1 MKRIRAREMG
11 IAPGI
16 FPTGPKNSLTDVSG
30 VLVGHTTI
38 HKGSGPHVPGE
49 GPIRTGVTAILPRQG
64 NVWQNAV
71 AAGSFILNGAG
82 EMSGLIQVQEWGLIE
97 SPILLTNTHS
107 VGTCSEAVVSHLSS
121 IYPKLGISHDVL
133 IPLVGECDDSWLND
147 IVGQHVDTNHVIEAI
162 TNANSKM
169 VPEGSVGSGTG
180 MSCFDFKSGI
190 GSSSRI
196 VKIGLEKYTLGA
208 LVMSNFGEIQDL
220 IVDGIPM
227 GKMLMQ
233 DYAHLEKRTRNA
245 GSIITIIA
253 TDAPLHGF
261 QLNRLA
267 KRAAL
272 GIGRTGSYAAHGSGE
287 IIVAFST
294 ANELPREGRDT
305 VYSLKVMVDQEVNPL
320 YQAVVEATEEAI
332 LNSLFMAE
340 DFYGIGDRFCPAI
353 PLDKVGPIYEDF
365 RALRK
370 KFESH

>member
-1 MKRIRAREMG
+1 MSRIRARDLG
-11 IAPGI
+11 IIIGG
-16 FPTGPKNSLTDVSG
+16 FPTGPKNSLTDVQG
-30 VLVGHTTI
+30 VLVGHTTL
-38 HKGSGPHVPGE
+38 HEGSGTHIPGE
-49 GPIRTGVTAILPRQG
+49 GPVRTGVTAILPRLG
-64 NVWQNAV
+64 NVWQNSV
-71 AAGSFILNGAG
+71 CAGSFILNGAG

-107 VGTCSEAVVSHLSS
+107 VGTCSEAVVSYMTG
-121 IYPKLGISHDVL
+121 IYPELGISHDVL

-147 IVGQHVDTNHVIEAI
+147 IVGQHVDTHHVIDAI
-162 TNANSKM
+162 SNASSDR
-169 VPEGSVGSGTG
+169 VEEGSVGSGTG

-196 VKIGLEKYTLGA
+196 VKIGSQSYTLGA

-220 IVDGIPM
+220 IVNGIPM
-227 GKMLMQ
+227 GKMLCP
-233 DYAHLEKRTRNA
+233 DFEHLSKRTRNA
-245 GSIITIIA
+245 GSIITVIA

-294 ANELPREGRDT
+294 ANELPRVASDT
-305 VYSLKVMVDQEVNPL
+305 LYSLKILVDQEVNPL
-320 YQAVVEATEEAI
+320 YRAVVEATEEAI

-340 DFYGIGDRFCPAI
+340 DFYGIDDRFCPAI
-353 PLDKVGPIYEDF
+353 PLDRVKTIHQEFAELG
-365 RALRK
+365 RK
-370 KFESH
+370 FY